1 MSLPIDAFRQAKAED
16 AVAIAALVNRAYRP
30 SPDAAGWT
38 HEAELVTGERTHA
51 AQVAALLV
59 MPDAVV
65 LLGLQGDKIVA
76 CVLVERDGD
85 AGYIGML
92 AVDPS
97 LQGTG
102 GGKLML
108 ARAEDHARTAFGA
121 ERLVMVVL
129 SSRSELIDF
138 YLRRG
143 YRRTGVTADYPLGA
157 NVGVPKRNGLRIE
170 TLEKQV
176 SAEGC

>member
-1 MSLPIDAFRQAKAED
+1 MSQPIDAFRQARGED

-38 HEAELVTGERTHA
+38 HEAELVAGERTDA
-51 AQVAALLV
+51 AQVAGLMETPGA
-59 MPDAVV
+59 AV

-76 CVLVERDGD
+76 CVLVEKDGD

-102 GGKLML
+102 GGKQML

-121 ERLVMVVL
+121 ERFVMVVL
-129 SSRSELIDF
+129 SSRTELIAF

-143 YRRTGVTADYPLGA
+143 YRRTGVTADYPLDAG
-157 NVGVPKRNGLRIE
+157 VGVPKRGDLRIE
-170 TLEKQV
+170 TLEKP
-176 SAEGC
+176 AAA